1 MGEIVK
7 TEWFWQQLQDATRGV
22 GARRERTRPEQF
34 LNIELVLPT
43 LNDQLRI
50 VEVVN
55 RQVPLKAKH
64 AAIREANAALIPA
77 TLERVFSS
85 QTREKENQTCC

>member
-1 MGEIVK
+1 MGEIVR

-43 LNDQLRI
+43 LSAQLRI
-50 VEVVN
+50 VEVLQ
-55 RQVPLKAKH
+55 RQVPLKAMH
-64 AAIREANAALIPA
+64 AAIRESNAALLPA
-77 TLERVFSS
+77 TLERVFAEPATLSS
-85 QTREKENQTCC
+85 